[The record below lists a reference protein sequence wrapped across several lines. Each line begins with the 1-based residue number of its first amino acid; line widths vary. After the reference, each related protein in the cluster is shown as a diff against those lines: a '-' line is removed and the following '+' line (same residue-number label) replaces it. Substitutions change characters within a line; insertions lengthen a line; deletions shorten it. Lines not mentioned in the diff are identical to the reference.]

1 MLYNTLSVPNGGEYR
16 LLLADGTAVHLNAG
30 SELRYPVAFAAAER
44 KVLIDFSRK
53 QQ

>member
-1 MLYNTLSVPNGGEYR
+1 MSEFVQSTVGVDNVCERSASVGGNTLIIGKQ
-16 LLLADGTAVHLNAG
+16 AG
-30 SELRYPVAFAAAER
+30 CGVTLAAAER